1 MILEIIILSF
11 ESRHKAEGQNAVP
24 HTKSEEK
31 TLSKVWFFF
40 LKSLKMVLAYVY
52 FLFVNNVH

>member
-1 MILEIIILSF
+1 MIWEIIILSI

-31 TLSKVWFFF
+31 NVIQSLIFF
-40 LKSLKMVLAYVY
+40 LNSLKMILAMYVSS
-52 FLFVNNVH
+52 L